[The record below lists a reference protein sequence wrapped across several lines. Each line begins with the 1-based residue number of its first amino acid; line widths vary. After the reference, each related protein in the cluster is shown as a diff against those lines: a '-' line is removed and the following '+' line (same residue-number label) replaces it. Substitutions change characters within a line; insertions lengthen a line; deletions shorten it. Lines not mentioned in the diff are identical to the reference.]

1 MPTVNANDATAQVAG
16 NPAGRVSR
24 LLALQC
30 CMLDALCVPL
40 KMIQERIG
48 HALTGSFTLDVYGSQ
63 LEWGRN
69 LEAAQ
74 SLGAELERAVNEAV
88 EKLQNQANA
97 ELVVGLSPIKEKG
110 SGVVIS

>member
-30 CMLDALCVPL
+30 CMPDALCVPL
-40 KMIQERIG
+40 KTIQERIRTCA
-48 HALTGSFTLDVYGSQ
+48 HWLVHVGSQ

>member
-1 MPTVNANDATAQVAG
+1 MQMTPLLKSLEIPQAGFRVFWHFNVA
-16 NPAGRVSR
+16 
-24 LLALQC
+24 
-30 CMLDALCVPL
+30 MLDALCVPL